1 MNTASN
7 KQLPMWTTTLSA
19 DGQRRYRRACDVDS
33 EGFADALKLKCI
45 NSRGFATSEAA
56 FHG

>member
-1 MNTASN
+1 
-7 KQLPMWTTTLSA
+7 MWTTTGLA
-19 DGQRRYRRACDVDS
+19 DGQRRYRCACDVDS